1 MSKRFQ
7 IECPHC
13 GSTELGTN
21 ETILGTCGISEFYV
35 HGGKL
40 HHVHDGTGTEVAWD
54 TSETNPQK
62 PYICSDCGT
71 AHTLAAI
78 VAKVPAELRAEITE
92 PLGRP
97 APDRLQVLA
106 GLVADLAK
114 HAGAIEHKQRTA
126 GPIEPEDWHRLRV
139 LVREAEI
146 LSGKNP
152 PPGFVLIDRDTLG
165 ALCEASEAAA
175 ALKAEDEE
183 TARDDGED
191 EAADEYGETALAWQ
205 VACETGRAILVGKR
219 SAIAP
224 APELLD
230 GGALCDELEAYCKA
244 QGLPYMSADELA
256 ASDHPNDE
264 QREWLR
270 DFCERWERWE
280 AQHERA
286 GGAVDAVADA
296 EGWGIFNGGELQRD
310 DEANT
315 FASDDD
321 ARAYVERMAAAGS
334 PVHAAALRRLAIV
347 KAAGAMLDG
356 AELADQA
363 RQLAKFSPPAV

>member
-1 MSKRFQ
+1 MSDSFQ
-7 IECPHC
+7 IKCPHC
-13 GSTELGTN
+13 GSERIGTN
-21 ETILGTCGISEFYV
+21 ETLGGVCGISSFHIEDGELRHEYDD
-35 HGGKL
+35 
-40 HHVHDGTGTEVAWD
+40 DGTQVGWD
-54 TSETNPQK
+54 TAEVDEAQ
-62 PYICSDCGT
+62 PYICRNCGT
-71 AHTLAAI
+71 LHTLAAI
-78 VAKVPAELRAEITE
+78 VASLPAELRAEITAPVE
-92 PLGRP
+92 KP

-114 HAGAIEHKQRTA
+114 HAGAIERKQRTA
-126 GPIEPEDWHRLRV
+126 GPIEPEEWHRLRV

-183 TARDDGED
+183 TARDNGED

-205 VACETGRAILVGKR
+205 VACETGRAILAGQR

-230 GGALCDELEAYCKA
+230 EGELCVELENYCEA
-244 QGLPYMSADELA
+244 QGLPHMSADELA

-280 AQHERA
+280 DQQRA
-286 GGAVDAVADA
+286 ASAAADVVADA
-296 EGWGIFNGGELQRD
+296 EGWGIFNGGEVQRD

-334 PVHAAALRRLAIV
+334 PVHAAALRRV
-347 KAAGAMLDG
+347 AALMARELDS
-356 AELADQA
+356 AERADQA
-363 RQLAKFSPPAV
+363 RQLDKFTPPVA